1 MTGTSIINSINEL
14 ARPREFGKHWQS
26 AKFGVH
32 RFLCFHSIVINIEIL
47 LKDPFKT
54 KNIAILE
61 NQNNGIRIS
70 NPALPTSY
78 TSTGICHQRTDI
90 WLYCRRKSP
99 MEITVMCKVSKWGIV
114 HFMYISMPWKQVNFK
129 TEFNVF
135 YLLPIRQV
143 AISNSLSLNFH
154 HIV

>member
-1 MTGTSIINSINEL
+1 MTGTSIINSINEM
-14 ARPREFGKHWQS
+14 ARPRKFGKHWQS

-32 RFLCFHSIVINIEIL
+32 RFLCFHSIVINIENL

-78 TSTGICHQRTDI
+78 TSTGICHQSTDR

-99 MEITVMCKVSKWGIV
+99 MEITVMCKVSKWAIV
-114 HFMYISMPWKQVNFK
+114 HSMYISMPWKQVNFK

-135 YLLPIRQV
+135 Y
-143 AISNSLSLNFH
+143 FW
-154 HIV
+154 

>member
-1 MTGTSIINSINEL
+1 M
-14 ARPREFGKHWQS
+14 
-26 AKFGVH
+26 
-32 RFLCFHSIVINIEIL
+32 INIEIL

-90 WLYCRRKSP
+90 DDF
-99 MEITVMCKVSKWGIV
+99 TVDEKVQ
-114 HFMYISMPWKQVNFK
+114 WK
-129 TEFNVF
+129 
-135 YLLPIRQV
+135 
-143 AISNSLSLNFH
+143 
-154 HIV
+154 